1 MRSKTKREKSFSSRR
16 ADADESAPRSGRAS
30 RAAALLVLA
39 VASLATGACAAPP
52 ERGFSVPESGA
63 PIRRFARVDEGL
75 YRGAY
80 PVGCLGFLKKRGIRT
95 VVNLRS
101 AHDYRAEAEAA
112 GLDYV
117 HIPLSASKPPPAEAV
132 RRFLAV
138 VTDPANRPVYVHCRR
153 GADRTGAM
161 VAVYR
166 IAVCGWSAERAVREM
181 ESLGFASL
189 LYGNLKRYVLHWR
202 PQGAPAPAPR

>member
-1 MRSKTKREKSFSSRR
+1 MRPKTRRKESSPSRR
-16 ADADESAPRSGRAS
+16 ADESAPRSGRAS

-39 VASLATGACAAPP
+39 VASLATGACAPPP
-52 ERGFSVPESGA
+52 ERGFSIPESGA
-63 PIRRFARVDEGL
+63 PIRRFARVDDGL
-75 YRGAY
+75 YRGGY
-80 PVGCLGFLKKRGIRT
+80 PVGRLDFLKKRGIRT

-112 GLDYV
+112 GLNYV
-117 HIPLSASKPPPAEAV
+117 HIPLSAGKPPSAEAV

-181 ESLGFASL
+181 ESFGFASL
-189 LYGNLKRYVLHWR
+189 LYGRLRKYVLHWR
-202 PQGAPAPAPR
+202 PQGAPAPASR